1 MKGKPSALLSQH
13 RLFETLKGVSRVDG
27 RPWHT
32 EFGPPTSACALGGKK
47 PALGS
52 SYVTR
57 GQNGAQPWDRLHG
70 YLPNDRVK
78 EWMNDP
84 IGGPPKL
91 EEQYPG
97 EAPCSRTSVLLRVPF
112 VQLAVRYNLHKNW
125 AGCH

>member
-13 RLFETLKGVSRVDG
+13 RLFEILKGVSRVDG
-27 RPWHT
+27 RPLHT
-32 EFGPPTSACALGGKK
+32 EFGSPTSTCALGGKK

-57 GQNGAQPWDRLHG
+57 GQNGAQP
-70 YLPNDRVK
+70 YLLNDRVK

-91 EEQYPG
+91 EEHYPV
-97 EAPCSRTSVLLRVPF
+97 ESPCSRTSVWLRVPF
-112 VQLAVRYNLHKNW
+112 VQLAVRYNLHQNW